1 MSRSTAE
8 PSPTLSFKKRRL
20 LFKPT
25 VQDTD
30 YDADTS
36 ASTEITDLS
45 ENTPTDLNS
54 DDGTVDSVQCHDSRK
69 MQARHYKTLQELWKK
84 TRPNQQAV
92 GHLLDLEFESRR
104 AFIDSCSLKE
114 EDRTE
119 TVIEA
124 YPCFREHQHVLDE
137 MGRIL
142 EAGNKNFTYQ
152 IKARWESFCENALF
166 FGVWN
171 KSLKP
176 PMGLDKSGQ
185 AIAFMKALPS
195 MFPSPT
201 APPKKLGSASEALF
215 HVLEPS
221 EDPNTF
227 LQKRP
232 ITSPVILVDS
242 TNLLLAVGKIPLMT
256 LPKEMIHEAPL
267 ILMGCFYTFHLTYP
281 KCVATLLSVI
291 QTEVLKDIL

>member
-1 MSRSTAE
+1 
-8 PSPTLSFKKRRL
+8 
-20 LFKPT
+20 
-25 VQDTD
+25 
-30 YDADTS
+30 
-36 ASTEITDLS
+36 
-45 ENTPTDLNS
+45 
-54 DDGTVDSVQCHDSRK
+54 
-69 MQARHYKTLQELWKK
+69 
-84 TRPNQQAV
+84 
-92 GHLLDLEFESRR
+92 
-104 AFIDSCSLKE
+104 
-114 EDRTE
+114 
-119 TVIEA
+119 
-124 YPCFREHQHVLDE
+124 

-142 EAGNKNFTYQ
+142 EAGNKNFTDQ

-185 AIAFMKALPS
+185 AIALM
-195 MFPSPT
+195 
-201 APPKKLGSASEALF
+201 KLGSASEALF

-232 ITSPVILVDS
+232 ITSPVILDS

-256 LPKEMIHEAPL
+256 LPREMMHEAPL

-291 QTEVLKDIL
+291 QTEVLKDSIHERDLTHSYKKAIAEWAEFTKK